1 MLDRSLSSGASAG
14 RFREQVR
21 GLCRGL
27 VAALAIAV
35 LAGCEHGSLSYDRSS
50 GTFNLPIG
58 AGSHQGTA
66 R

>member
-1 MLDRSLSSGASAG
+1 MSDRALSSGAPERRSGA
-14 RFREQVR
+14 QVR
-21 GLCRGL
+21 SLWRGL
-27 VAALAIAV
+27 VAALAVAV
-35 LAGCEHGSLSYDRSS
+35 LAGCEHGNLSYDSSS